1 MYASHAKHRL
11 TTALAGLL
19 IAGSGLL
26 AATSASAADPQ
37 PGTGPA
43 AGKPSTTAQAP
54 AKGTTSAN
62 GTTGSTAAA
71 PAAPAQVAAEPKG
84 RVVSRLPLSI
94 RARATTQSGYLGSF
108 PSGAVIY
115 LHCKVTGQ
123 NVDGNNRWYLLGN
136 GHPGYVA
143 ARYVQN
149 LSTVPWCAN

>member
-1 MYASHAKHRL
+1 MYSAHAKHRL
-11 TTALAGLL
+11 TATLAGLL
-19 IAGSGLL
+19 IAGTGLL
-26 AATSASAADPQ
+26 AATSASAADPR

-43 AGKPSTTAQAP
+43 TGTSSGTAAP
-54 AKGTTSAN
+54 ATGGTSAHGAT
-62 GTTGSTAAA
+62 GTTAAA
-71 PAAPAQVAAEPKG
+71 PSTTPAQAAAEPKG
-84 RVVSRLPLSI
+84 KVVSRLPLSI

-143 ARYVQN
+143 ARYVSN
-149 LSTVPWCAN
+149 LSTVPWCKS